1 MWKQWEA
8 LPPEM
13 QNEAVRPYWES
24 LQRKRGAL
32 RWKRGLDVVL
42 SAAALAVLALPMA
55 VIALAVRLTSP
66 GPAFFRQERV
76 TAFGK
81 RFFIHKF
88 RTMTQGPRAE
98 GGQLTA
104 AGDSRVTSLGA
115 VLRRYKL
122 DELPQLLDVL
132 RGDMTLVGTRPEVP
146 RYVAQYAPEYYAT
159 LLLPAGITSQASIR
173 FVDEEQRLAAAE
185 DPEACYL
192 REILPEKMA
201 INLRCVREFSLGREW
216 QTALRTVAAIMKR
229 RT

>member
-1 MWKQWEA
+1 
-8 LPPEM
+8 M

-24 LQRKRGAL
+24 LRGKRGAL
-32 RWKRGLDVVL
+32 RWKRGLDIVV
-42 SAAALAVLALPMA
+42 SAAGLAALALPMA
-55 VIALAVRLTSP
+55 AIALAVRLTSP
-66 GPAFFRQERV
+66 GPALYRQERV

-81 RFFIHKF
+81 RFFI
-88 RTMTQGPRAE
+88 
-98 GGQLTA
+98 
-104 AGDSRVTSLGA
+104 GDSRVTALGA

-146 RYVAQYAPEYYAT
+146 RYVARYAPEYYAT

-216 QTALRTVAAIMKR
+216 QTALDTVAAIVKR
-229 RT
+229 RR